1 MKTRALAF
9 VLAALLLPTLASA
22 AEPARFLPLDVVVD
36 TGGKPIAAYQF
47 EFTYPAGSVSIVGIE
62 GGDAPFTEAPF
73 YDPKGLTAG
82 RVVIAAFT
90 TDPHPPAGRV
100 RVARIHVMTRG
111 DGPLATGARL
121 VVAADP
127 DGATFTTDIMLL
139 EEKGAKP

>member
-9 VLAALLLPTLASA
+9 AIAALLLPALAAA
-22 AEPARFLPLDVVVD
+22 AEHAHFLPLEIVID
-36 TGGKPIAAYQF
+36 TGGKPLAAYQF

-100 RVARIHVMTRG
+100 RIARIHVMTRG
-111 DGPLATGARL
+111 DGPLAAGARL
-121 VVAADP
+121 LVAADP
-127 DGATFTTDIMLL
+127 DGAAFTADIMLL